1 MRNQALYR
9 QWMIL
14 QKLQSYQNRGISK
27 RELADEFNVSK
38 KTIERDITN
47 LSSCGFPIYDKIDEY
62 RENQVF
68 YYMMP
73 HYKFPSIVFNFE
85 EYMTLLM
92 IYKMSFPLE
101 SYLDGYIKDSFKK
114 LQSQIP
120 QEYSNFYKKMWNF
133 ILPDTSSYFEYDEVM
148 LKNIS
153 SVVNALFSYKQIYIK
168 YKSLISKQIKEHY
181 LSPLCLKIYQNNI
194 YLVAYSNKKKAT
206 LLFAL
211 NRVIEIEIIN
221 TPPVQVKFNP
231 DNFFENAFGNYNEK
245 SHKVILEFNSNIAPY
260 IAERIW
266 YRKQKM
272 KLLENGNLIMEIPSI
287 TISEIKK
294 FVFSYGSLVKVI
306 EPQELI
312 EEVLLNIKQV
322 GQQYKKEKTP

>member
-27 RELADEFNVSK
+27 RELAEEFNVSK

-62 RENQVF
+62 RECQVF

-73 HYKFPSIVFNFE
+73 HYKFPGLVFNFQ
-85 EYMTLLM
+85 EYMTLLL

-133 ILPDTSSYFEYDEVM
+133 ILPDTSSYFEYDDLM

-153 SVVNALFSYKQIYIK
+153 DVVNALFNYKQVYVK
-168 YKSLISKQIKEHY
+168 YKSLISKQMKEHF
-181 LSPLCLKIYQNNI
+181 LSPLCLKIYQNNV
-194 YLVAYSNKKKAT
+194 YLVAYSDKKKAT

-211 NRVIEIEIIN
+211 NRIIEIEVLN
-221 TPPVQVKFNP
+221 TPPLQVKFNP
-231 DNFFENAFGNYNEK
+231 DKFFENAFGNYKEK
-245 SHKVILEFNSNIAPY
+245 SYKVVLEFKSDIAPY

-266 YRKQKM
+266 YRKQKLRVLDN
-272 KLLENGNLIMEIPSI
+272 KNLQMEIPNI

-294 FVFSYGSLVKVI
+294 FVFSYGNLVKVI

-312 EEVLLNIKQV
+312 DEVLDNLEKV
-322 GQQYKKEKTP
+322 KEYYS